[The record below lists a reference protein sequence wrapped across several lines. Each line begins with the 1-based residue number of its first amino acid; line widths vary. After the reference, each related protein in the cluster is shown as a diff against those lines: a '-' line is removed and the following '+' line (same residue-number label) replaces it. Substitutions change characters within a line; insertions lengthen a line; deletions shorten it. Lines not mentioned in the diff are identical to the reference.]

1 MTAVHTHD
9 DVTVRHDHDHDH
21 DDLDPHDHPGGH
33 GHEAGVPPAGGPVVV
48 DIGGDV
54 GALVVHV
61 DASRVGQ
68 ELHVRRPGEAA
79 TTHTGIWERR
89 LGSRA
94 VVVAVFP
101 AARFV
106 ALAARAGRDGP
117 AEMSRPAAS
126 TVATSRPA
134 IRCLLMAVLCLFRH
148 VCSRHG
154 ARGDGAGGGGA
165 AVGVGV

>member
-9 DVTVRHDHDHDH
+9 DVTVRHDHDHDHDDLDPHDHPGGHGH

-101 AARFV
+101 ALVEGGYAV
-106 ALAARAGRDGP
+106 LDRAG
-117 AEMSRPAAS
+117 E
-126 TVATSRPA
+126 
-134 IRCLLMAVLCLFRH
+134 AVLD
-148 VCSRHG
+148 VEII
-154 ARGDGAGGGGA
+154 GGEVREITLPA
-165 AVGVGV
+165 